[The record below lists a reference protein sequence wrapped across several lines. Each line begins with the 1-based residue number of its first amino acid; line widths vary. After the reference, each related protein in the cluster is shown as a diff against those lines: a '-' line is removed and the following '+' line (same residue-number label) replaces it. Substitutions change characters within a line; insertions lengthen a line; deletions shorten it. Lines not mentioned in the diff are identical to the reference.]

1 MGADDAGMPPA
12 VDAVVDVEAAAEDA
26 DAERAEIAVPAPRH
40 TESTRDRLINAAITL
55 TTEGGWAGVTM
66 AKLAEHAGVSRQTVY
81 NEIGTKAELAEAMI
95 LRELERF
102 LGCVTRAFET
112 HSEDLLSAIRAASYD
127 ALERAQDN
135 RLLHAIVSA
144 THGAD
149 TELLPLLTT
158 HSHGMLGFTRELV
171 REQVDTFDHGLSS
184 DELDI
189 AIDMVV
195 RVVLSHVMQP
205 MGTPD
210 QAADGI
216 VWMVERVLR
225 AGSVN

>member
-1 MGADDAGMPPA
+1 MGVDKLGLLLA
-12 VDAVVDVEAAAEDA
+12 VDEESA
-26 DAERAEIAVPAPRH
+26 DAAIDTDRAEVAVPAPRQ
-40 TESTRDRLINAAITL
+40 TESTRDRLIDAAVVL
-55 TTEGGWAGVTM
+55 TTGGGWASVTM
-66 AKLAEHAGVSRQTVY
+66 AK
-81 NEIGTKAELAEAMI
+81 LAEAMI

-102 LGCVTRAFET
+102 LGCVTQAFET
-112 HSEDLLSAIRAASYD
+112 HSDDLLSAIRAASYD
-127 ALERAQDN
+127 ALESAQDN

-171 REQVDTFDHGLSS
+171 REKVDSFDHGLEAA
-184 DELDI
+184 ELDI

-205 MGTPD
+205 MGTPE
-210 QAADGI
+210 QAADG
-216 VWMVERVLR
+216 VAWMAERVLR
-225 AGSVN
+225 AGSAD